1 MSFAAE
7 ARAEIAHASIDQVCC
22 ARAELAAALLASS
35 GISIHGK
42 GIFRLSLS
50 SSEATIV
57 RRFFSVVKKYFG
69 VTCEIRVSRSDR
81 LSGQTRYQLVI
92 PDEHANTLLRE
103 AHLLDASAPFGVR
116 MAPDGGLFRFTCCR
130 RAYLRAAFLFCG
142 TISNPDKSYHIE
154 FAAPSEQFAQS
165 VMETLRY
172 FEIHAK
178 NTCRKTKEVV
188 YLKGSEELADVLT
201 LLGAHACV
209 LAFENVRIAK
219 ELRGNI
225 NRQVNCDSSNIN
237 RAMMSAEKQ
246 IEDIRFI
253 DSQLGLHRLPGTLKS
268 VGEARLQNPD
278 ISLAGLGELMNPPL
292 GKSGVNARLRR
303 IADIA
308 DRLRSGEE
316 IDLS

>member
-7 ARAEIAHASIDQVCC
+7 ARAEIAHAPLDQVCC

-42 GIFRLSLS
+42 AVYRLSLS

-57 RRFFSVVKKYFG
+57 RRYFSLVKKYFG
-69 VTCEIRVSRSDR
+69 VTCEIRVSRTDR
-81 LSGQTRYQLVI
+81 LSGQTRYQLLF
-92 PDEHANTLLRE
+92 PDEHAQALLAE
-103 AHLLDASAPFGVR
+103 ARLLDSAALFGVR
-116 MAPDGGLFRFTCCR
+116 MSPDPSIFRYACCR
-130 RAYLRAAFLFCG
+130 TAFLRAAFLFCG
-142 TISNPDKSYHIE
+142 TISNPEKSYHIE

-178 NTCRKTKEVV
+178 NTCRKSKEVV
-188 YLKGSEELADVLT
+188 YLKGSEGVADVLT
-201 LLGAHACV
+201 LLGAHASV

-219 ELRGNI
+219 ELRGSI

-253 DSQLGLHRLPGTLKS
+253 DLELGLDRLPATLRS
-268 VGEARLQNPD
+268 VAEARMGNPE
-278 ISLAGLGELMNPPL
+278 ISLAGLGELMDPPL

-308 DRLRSGEE
+308 ERLRSGEE
-316 IDLS
+316 IDL

>member
-7 ARAEIAHASIDQVCC
+7 ARAEIAHAPLDQVCC

-42 GIFRLSLS
+42 AVYRLSLS

-57 RRFFSVVKKYFG
+57 RRYFSLVKKYFG
-69 VTCEIRVSRSDR
+69 VTCEIRVSRTDR
-81 LSGQTRYQLVI
+81 LSGQTRYQLLF
-92 PDEHANTLLRE
+92 PDEHAQALLAE
-103 AHLLDASAPFGVR
+103 ARLLDSAALFGVR
-116 MAPDGGLFRFTCCR
+116 MSSDPSIFRYACCR
-130 RAYLRAAFLFCG
+130 TAFLRAAFLFCG
-142 TISNPDKSYHIE
+142 TISNPEKSYHIE

-172 FEIHAK
+172 FEIRAK
-178 NTCRKTKEVV
+178 NTCRKSKEVV
-188 YLKGSEELADVLT
+188 YLKGSEGVADVLT
-201 LLGAHACV
+201 LLGAHASV

-219 ELRGNI
+219 ELRGSI

-253 DSQLGLHRLPGTLKS
+253 DLELGLDRLPATLRS
-268 VGEARLQNPD
+268 VAEARMGNPE
-278 ISLAGLGELMNPPL
+278 ISLAGLGELMDPPL

-308 DRLRSGEE
+308 ERLRSGEE
-316 IDLS
+316 IDL